1 MICKSSTLNAGVL
14 FSLVFFV
21 IFYCSI
27 VKEVESGVN
36 VTNKIG
42 IEEMKSS
49 CIPFKQIE
57 DLDID

>member
-1 MICKSSTLNAGVL
+1 M
-14 FSLVFFV
+14 FFV

-36 VTNKIG
+36 LTNKIG

-49 CIPFKQIE
+49 CIPFKKIE
-57 DLDID
+57 DLNID